1 MQIVIEQNYL
11 GVFLPDAR
19 QQFGRRIAPADD
31 TQSFVIPKRLHQTA
45 FLLPADTDQ

>member
-19 QQFGRRIAPADD
+19 QQLGRRIAPTDD
-31 TQSFVIPKRLHQTA
+31 TQSFVIPKRLHQTT
-45 FLLPADTDQ
+45 FLLPSDAEQ